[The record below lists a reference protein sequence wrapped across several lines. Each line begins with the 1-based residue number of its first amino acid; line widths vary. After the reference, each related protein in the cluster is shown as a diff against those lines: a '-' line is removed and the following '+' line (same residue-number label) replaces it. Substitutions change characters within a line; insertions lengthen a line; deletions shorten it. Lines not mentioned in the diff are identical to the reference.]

1 MALAHCPSC
10 GSEVGLG
17 ARFCADCGHS
27 LVSRVE
33 VQERR
38 QVTALFADLVASTSM
53 SELLD
58 PEVVR
63 GYVGQFFE
71 RASGEVRLRGG
82 SVEKFSGDA
91 ALALFG
97 LTQAHEDDPERA
109 VRAALAIREGLAEV
123 APDAKERHG
132 LELQVRIGIESGEVV
147 AGDPFGGA
155 TMATG
160 DPLNLSARLEQRAAP
175 GEIVV
180 GPRVHEA
187 TDRVIRYE
195 PAGEWELAGKRE
207 PVPAWRVVRA
217 IGGIAALGG
226 VRGIEGLSAPLT
238 GRDEELALLLDTA
251 TRVGAERKTVLF
263 TVLGVPG
270 VGKSRLVQEAT
281 DRLAGDGWQVLRGR
295 CLPYGDGITY
305 WPIGEI
311 VRAAAGIGAELGADA
326 ALERLRASVRDRDAV
341 ERLAFVM
348 GLASSPPVTGE
359 AIDAEIAWA
368 FRQLAEQLAGAQP
381 TILVFED
388 IHWAEPPLLSLVE
401 HLATWVRES
410 PLLLVCLARPELLD
424 LRPTWG
430 SGRMEAARIS
440 LEPLS
445 REEMATLIAGLLRI
459 EGLPDA
465 LRGRVLDT
473 AEGNPLF
480 AEETIRMLIDRGQIT
495 RRNGHWVA
503 AAAVGDLVLPESIE
517 ALIRA
522 RLDGVPREERAA
534 LQCAAVVGRS
544 FSADAVARL
553 AGVAVTERLDDAVLR
568 DLLAPEASAARSY
581 QFRHIL
587 IRDVAYAS
595 LPKARRAELHAR
607 VVDWLADWAGDR
619 AEEFVEIEGYH
630 REQAVRL
637 ARELRGR
644 ADPSQV
650 AAAVAALERCARKA
664 AAADDWRSMIGWAE
678 RALALDP
685 QPAERH
691 AELDALLL
699 DGLLS
704 TDAYERAGQ
713 VGSHLLA
720 EAEAIGRRD
729 LHGCALH
736 AIALDQWLSLGRAH
750 GLEGPAKLL
759 AEARTDLEGSGD
771 LPHFAMVIQALGD
784 VHWWLGELDAA
795 ADRYEEAAQIF
806 HEGGDRG
813 AEVRVLL
820 RRYSSLWFAQHGT
833 RGTERAAVLSALES
847 LAAGTSRVT
856 KARVWQLRGVDQYWT
871 GADTVNGETLVRQAL
886 AVFSEV
892 GSPSYEDGSL
902 ETLANMLANE
912 GELRAA
918 IALHE
923 RQLEIVQGIGNVGRI
938 PEAACWLSMTH
949 LELGELAEAERY
961 AKMARAV
968 VMPDDVNAVAF
979 GQLALGRIRDRQH
992 RDAEAEQLLT
1002 DALSGWQR
1010 ARFLT
1015 PANYHAALAEFH
1027 LRRGHWT
1034 EGERQARLARQM
1046 VVEPFGRRC
1055 PALPA
1060 IRRQL
1065 AVARAEGRRLA
1076 GPAGGS
1082 GRSSARSS

>member
-1 MALAHCPSC
+1 MALARCPSC
-10 GSEVGLG
+10 GVEVGPG
-17 ARFCADCGHS
+17 ARFCPGCGHS

-38 QVTALFADLVASTSM
+38 RVTALFADLVASTSM
-53 SELLD
+53 GERLD

-63 GYVGQFFE
+63 GYVARFFE
-71 RASGEVRLRGG
+71 CSTAEVRLRGG

-91 ALALFG
+91 TLALFG

-109 VRAALAIREGLAEV
+109 VRTALAIREGLSEI
-123 APDAKERHG
+123 APDARERHG
-132 LELQVRIGIESGEVV
+132 LELQARIGIESGEVV

-160 DPLNLSARLEQRAAP
+160 DPLNLAARLEQHAPP
-175 GEIVV
+175 GEIIV
-180 GPRVHEA
+180 GPHVHEA

-195 PAGEWELAGKRE
+195 PAGEWEVAGKRE
-207 PVPAWRVVRA
+207 PVPAWRVLGA
-217 IGGIAALGG
+217 IGGVATVGG

-251 TRVGAERKTVLF
+251 TRVATERKTVLF

-281 DRLAGDGWQVLRGR
+281 DRLRGDGWQVLRGR

-305 WPIGEI
+305 WPLGEI
-311 VRAAAGIGAELGADA
+311 VRAAAGIGEELGADA
-326 ALERLRASVRDRDAV
+326 ALERLRASVHDREVA
-341 ERLAFVM
+341 ERLAFAI
-348 GLASSPPVTGE
+348 GLSSSSPVTGE
-359 AIDAEIAWA
+359 AIDAEIAWSLQ
-368 FRQLAEQLAGAQP
+368 RLAEQLAGVQP

-410 PLLLVCLARPELLD
+410 PLLIVCLARPELLD
-424 LRPTWG
+424 QRPTWG
-430 SGRMEAARIS
+430 AGRMEAARIN

-445 REEMATLIAGLLRI
+445 RAETAALIAGLLRI

-465 LRGRVLDT
+465 LRARILDS

-480 AEETIRMLIDRGQIT
+480 AEETIRMLIDRGQIA
-495 RRNGHWVA
+495 RRDDRWVA
-503 AAAVGDLVLPESIE
+503 VADPGELVLPESIE

-534 LQCAAVVGRS
+534 LQCASVVGRA
-544 FSADAVARL
+544 FSEEAVARL
-553 AGVAVTERLDDAVLR
+553 AGVEVRERLDDAVLR
-568 DLLAPEASAARSY
+568 DLLAPEPGAGRSY

-619 AEEFVEIEGYH
+619 AEEFVEIEAYH

-637 ARELRGR
+637 AHELHGR
-644 ADPSQV
+644 ADPAQV
-650 AAAVAALERCARKA
+650 AAAVDALAGCARKA
-664 AAADDWRSMIGWAE
+664 AAADSWRSMIGWVE

-704 TDAYERAGQ
+704 MDEYARAGQ

-720 EAEAIGRRD
+720 EAEAVGRPD

-759 AEARTDLEGSGD
+759 ADARSDLEGSGD

-795 ADRYEEAAQIF
+795 ADRFGEAARIF

-820 RRYSSLWFAQHGT
+820 RRYAALRYDQ
-833 RGTERAAVLSALES
+833 RGARTTAARETLKALEA
-847 LAAGTSRVT
+847 LATGTSRVT
-856 KARVWQLRGVDQYWT
+856 KARVSELRGVDQYWT
-871 GADTVNGETLVRQAL
+871 GADTGNGEALLRQAL
-886 AVFSEV
+886 AVFTEV
-892 GSPSYEDGSL
+892 GSPSYQDSSL
-902 ETLANMLANE
+902 ETLANMLTHQ
-912 GELRAA
+912 GDVRGA

-923 RQLEIVQGIGNVGRI
+923 RQMEIVQRTGNVGRI
-938 PEAACWLSMTH
+938 PEVASWLSMNH
-949 LELGELAEAERY
+949 LYLGNLEEAERY
-961 AKMARAV
+961 AEMARAV
-968 VMPDDVNAVAF
+968 VMPDDINAVAF
-979 GQLALGRIRDRQH
+979 SQLTLGRVRDLQG
-992 RDAEAEQLLT
+992 RDEEAERLLT
-1002 DALSGWQR
+1002 DALADWQR

-1015 PANYHAALAEFH
+1015 PANYHLALATFH
-1027 LRRGHWT
+1027 LRRGHWA
-1034 EGERQARLARQM
+1034 EGRRQARLAEE
-1046 VVEPFGRRC
+1046 VVLTPFGPTC
-1055 PALPA
+1055 PALAA
-1060 IRRQL
+1060 IREEL
-1065 AVARAEGRRLA
+1065 VAARAEGRRRVRRVRRA
-1076 GPAGGS
+1076 
-1082 GRSSARSS
+1082 ARSGTGSS